1 MFWHELTM
9 IVMGVL
15 CGSVLFG
22 RFLPMKLKGV
32 DVTKL
37 SGDHNPGTA
46 NAMKYAGITVGSLC
60 LAGDLFK
67 GILPVHIA
75 VRLGLPAEPLFPL
88 VMAAPV
94 FGHAYSLFHRGRGGK
109 AIAVSFGV
117 LLGLLPLQTDLL
129 ILLCALY
136 LFFSLIFIIRP
147 HTKRTRVTFGLFG
160 CGAVGLLCLE
170 RLSFGMCMGALLITG
185 VVLHRNRPD
194 RECGEDGKEK
204 PLVQERQVIS

>member
-46 NAMKYAGITVGSLC
+46 NAMKYAGVTVGSLC

-67 GILPVHIA
+67 GILPVHMA

-117 LLGLLPLQTDLL
+117 LLGLLPGQTDLL
-129 ILLCALY
+129 VLLCALY
-136 LFFSLIFIIRP
+136 LFFSLIVIIRP

-160 CGAVGLLCLE
+160 CGAVGLFCME
-170 RLSFGMCMGALLITG
+170 RIPSGVCMGALLIAG
-185 VVLHRNRPD
+185 IVLHKNRLNRED
-194 RECGEDGKEK
+194 RIREAERSLTE
-204 PLVQERQVIS
+204 ERQTI